1 MKKLIITS
9 IVATTIF
16 TSCSKSMD
24 GNKKAATD
32 QTVYFRLTY
41 ESKSEKVTANNIIT
55 AKFK

>member
-16 TSCSKSMD
+16 SSCTKSIEA
-24 GNKKAATD
+24 NKKEEG
-32 QTVYFRLTY
+32 QTVYFRLSY

>member
-16 TSCSKSMD
+16 TSCYKSID
-24 GNKKAATD
+24 GPKKEETK
-32 QTVYFRLTY
+32 QTVYFRLSY
-41 ESKSEKVTANNIIT
+41 ESKTETVTAKNIIT